1 MNVYIYEENGI
12 DLESSAR
19 TEDEQDAQKSRFD
32 PIRLAKILTKDS
44 DEITQALALRKDVV
58 TFLTYLKI
66 KK

>member
-12 DLESSAR
+12 DLEASAR